1 MRVQNPPL
9 ASDLMSTARSFG
21 NYDLAAALADLIDN
35 SIKAKSTRIDITLF
49 PVAEDVT
56 VRIRDNGTGMT
67 KETLIAAMRPASAN
81 PQDVREPDDLGRFGW
96 GLKSASFSQA
106 RVLTVISWQGELINA
121 ARWNIDDIDD
131 WSMDLLEGADVLD
144 LLDIDITTPCG
155 TEVVWT
161 NSDRLI
167 DLGGGS
173 SIVDA
178 LTHVIAYANRRLS
191 LVFHRYLAGEVGARL
206 VISMNGTILQP
217 IDPFMV
223 SHNATQTLNSEIID
237 MTNGSQISVQPYV
250 LPHFSKLSVEE
261 QDRLGGSEGMV
272 RNQGFYVYRNR
283 RLIISGTWFRL
294 VPHGKLS
301 QLTRIRV
308 DLPNTVDS
316 EWRITVDKSDA
327 QLPVALK
334 RRLQEIVKRFNH
346 RSVAVHRKKGV
357 SLNQPNVQSVWLRY
371 SKDGQISY
379 RVNREH
385 PLVARLLEL
394 DELAGNAESV
404 LRLMEVY
411 FPTDR
416 FLHDAA
422 GVSINQCS
430 TTAEEYEALIDQCL
444 INYMQDCEGDAEIN
458 GFLIFL
464 RSIEPFASQWPY
476 AESYVRNNTVNKWGM
491 KNGF

>member
-9 ASDLMSTARSFG
+9 ARDLMSTARSFG

-35 SIKAKSTRIDITLF
+35 SIKAKSTRIDISLI
-49 PVAEDVT
+49 PGSEDVT

-67 KETLIAAMRPASAN
+67 QETLIAAMRPASAN

-106 RVLTVISWQGELINA
+106 RVLTVISWQGGLINA
-121 ARWNIDDIDD
+121 ARWDIDDIDD
-131 WSMDLLEGADVLD
+131 WNMDVLVGADVLD
-144 LLDIDITTPCG
+144 LLDIDITTSSG

-173 SIVDA
+173 SIVDS
-178 LTHVIAYANRRLS
+178 LTQAIAHANRRLS
-191 LVFHRYLAGEVGARL
+191 LVFHRYLAGEIGARL
-206 VISMNGTILQP
+206 TVSINGNILRP

-223 SHNATQTLNSEIID
+223 SHDATQTLNAEIID
-237 MTNGSQISVQPYV
+237 MANGSQISVQPYV

-261 QDRLGGSEGMV
+261 QEQLGGSEGMV

-294 VPHGKLS
+294 IPHGKLS
-301 QLTRIRV
+301 QLTRVRV

-334 RRLQEIVKRFNH
+334 RRLQEIVRRFNH

-357 SLNQPNVQSVWLRY
+357 SLNQPNIQSVWLRY

-385 PLVARLLEL
+385 PLVARLLAL
-394 DELAGNAESV
+394 DELEGSAESV

-416 FLHDAA
+416 FLDDAS
-422 GVSINQCS
+422 GVSVNQCS
-430 TTAEEYEALIDQCL
+430 TTAEEYEALVDQCL
-444 INYMQDCEGDAEIN
+444 LNYMRDCEGDAEIN
-458 GFLIFL
+458 GFLGFL
-464 RSIEPFASQWPY
+464 KLIEPFASQWTY
-476 AESYVRNNTVNKWGM
+476 AESYVRTNTANKWGM